1 MSSSGRH
8 VSDVRVHAL
17 PRKVL
22 GAAFSESEPS
32 SQEQLRD
39 LEQENCSLAAL
50 VYKVRSLGR
59 WRLAVQQARFQDQ
72 LSRAQKVSDGGGLAL
87 GVG

>member
-8 VSDVRVHAL
+8 VSDVRVRAL

-22 GAAFSESEPS
+22 GAAFFESEPS
-32 SQEQLRD
+32 SQEQLRG

-50 VYKVRSLGR
+50 VCNVG
-59 WRLAVQQARFQDQ
+59 RLAA
-72 LSRAQKVSDGGGLAL
+72 GGRLCHRLAP
-87 GVG
+87 GAS

>member
-8 VSDVRVHAL
+8 VSNVSVCAL

-39 LEQENCSLAAL
+39 LEQENCSLASL
-50 VYKVRSLGR
+50 VCKLRSLGH
-59 WRLAVQQARFQDQ
+59 WRLAVQQARFRGQ
-72 LSRAQKVSDGGGLAL
+72 LSRAQEVRDGGGLAL